1 MISDT
6 NNKDSTLAQETTIWT
21 LWPYLFTSA
30 FTEDNIQ
37 IIYTWIINI
46 YINIF
51 WSYLSKSSVTVKFSN
66 SSGYP
71 QWTQEYADIDLNAQ
85 NATTQSIR
93 SWIKKST
100 NLSIVSFSFIVALGS
115 IPSTPHLDGWLCM
128 SVYNIRKK
136 KVISLGVCF
145 PKMNHG
151 SQQWLGNSAIV
162 QEMHVVVY
170 FPRCLI
176 CSVSSQ

>member
-1 MISDT
+1 MFQVYMISDT

-21 LWPYLFTSA
+21 LRPHLFTSA

-66 SSGYP
+66 SNGYP

-93 SWIKKST
+93 SWIKKINKSINCFFLIYCCSRVYPIYST
-100 NLSIVSFSFIVALGS
+100 FRWMVMYVSLQ
-115 IPSTPHLDGWLCM
+115 
-128 SVYNIRKK
+128 YQKK
-136 KVISLGVCF
+136 KSNFI
-145 PKMNHG
+145 
-151 SQQWLGNSAIV
+151 
-162 QEMHVVVY
+162 
-170 FPRCLI
+170 RCLL
-176 CSVSSQ
+176 SQDESWFSAMARE